1 MKKEITAEYMHQ
13 LLKKEVFTD
22 VDLSKVEKMSDDER
36 RRFTVKVAED
46 ILRQRDY
53 GNSMNWYIDQ
63 FMYGDH
69 SRREDNP
76 LYQEKDSTLVD
87 WYLELAELGYNLMTH
102 VPFDLNYLEPGL
114 GDHPDEPQ
122 KDFTPANQRLIEWI
136 RTTPYRRIAVFV
148 ARLMLDTEYERVV
161 GHFDAVQD
169 YYAEH
174 CTSNTVDTQDDAECE
189 SFISNVLE
197 CIATVEEHQQHGRA
211 LGLNDEEMR
220 VVDALWGWMPHD
232 YDEDYV
238 EAAKEVCQAVD
249 ASMPAPTVIRS
260 RNGFGLFLKP
270 LKQQLQE
277 IVNRHDLNIDLTD
290 HYNITIGY
298 LTEWL
303 FAKYMG
309 KELENDNPLDGYQ
322 EF

>member
-13 LLKKEVFTD
+13 LLKKQLFKD
-22 VDLSKVEKMSDDER
+22 VDLSKVEGMSDDER
-36 RRFTVKVAED
+36 RRFTIEVAED
-46 ILRQRDY
+46 ILRQRHY
-53 GNSMNWYIDQ
+53 GDSMDWYIGQ
-63 FMYGDH
+63 FLHSDH

-76 LYQEKDSTLVD
+76 LYEERGSALVD
-87 WYLELAELGYNLMTH
+87 WYLELVELGYNLVTH

-122 KDFTPANQRLIEWI
+122 LDFTPANQRLIDWL
-136 RTTPYRRIAVFV
+136 RTTPYRRIAVLV
-148 ARLMLDTEYERVV
+148 ARIMLEMEYERVA

-174 CTSNTVDTQDDAECE
+174 CSSNTIDTKDEAACE
-189 SFISNVLE
+189 SFISSVLE
-197 CIATVEEHQQHGRA
+197 CMATVVAHQQRGRE

-220 VVDALWGWMPHD
+220 VVDALWGWMPHN

-238 EAAKEVCQAVD
+238 KAAKEVCQAVE
-249 ASMPAPTVIRS
+249 ASMPDATVIRS
-260 RNGFGLFLKP
+260 RKGFALFLKP
-270 LKQQLQE
+270 VRQQLQE

-290 HYNITIGY
+290 SYNITIGY

-309 KELENDNPLDGYQ
+309 KELANDNPLDGYE

>member
-13 LLKKEVFTD
+13 LLKEGVFKD
-22 VDLSKVEKMSDDER
+22 VDLSKVEGMSDDVR
-36 RRFTVKVAED
+36 RQFTVKVAED
-46 ILRQRDY
+46 ILRQRHY
-53 GNSMNWYIDQ
+53 GDSMDWYIGQ
-63 FMYGDH
+63 FLKYDH

-76 LYQEKDSTLVD
+76 LYEEESALKD

-114 GDHPDEPQ
+114 GEHEDEPQ
-122 KDFTPANQRLIEWI
+122 LDFTPANQRLIEWI

-169 YYAEH
+169 YYAEN
-174 CTSNTVDTQDDAECE
+174 CTSNLIDTQDDVECE
-189 SFISNVLE
+189 SFISQVLD
-197 CIATVEEHQQHGRA
+197 CIETVVDHQQRGRA

-238 EAAKEVCQAVD
+238 EAAKEVFQAVE

-260 RNGFGLFLKP
+260 RNGFDLFLKP
-270 LKQQLQE
+270 VMQQLQE

-290 HYNITIGY
+290 KYNITIGY

-309 KELENDNPLDGYQ
+309 KEKDNYNQLDGYQ